1 MQQQMTFVLPYRQT
15 FDREDFIVAPCNI
28 DAVTWMDLQGCWS
41 SHAFLVYGPKG
52 CGKTHLSYMF
62 SKIHIDAKDLT
73 EDFYPTDPKIV
84 VENIDE
90 TVNEKALFHLFN
102 WTREQNIG
110 LLMTAR
116 KIPNFQLPDLTS
128 RILMIQKVPIL
139 PPDDDLIFGMLA
151 KVFLE
156 RNIAVDA
163 NVLEYA
169 THQTERSFEAVHALI
184 DAADGLALSQN
195 RRITIPIIKQTLA
208 DLRQKKQLLDTSAPE
223 QYCADT
229 EPSDFSNSSADE
241 PTLFGW

>member
-15 FDREDFIVAPCNI
+15 FDREDFIVAPCNVE
-28 DAVTWMDLQGCWS
+28 AVTWMDLQGCWS
-41 SHAFLVYGPKG
+41 SHAFLIYGPKG

-62 SKIHIDAKDLT
+62 SRTHIDAKDLT
-73 EDFYPTDPKIV
+73 EDFYPKDSKIV

-90 TVNEKALFHLFN
+90 TTNEEALFHLFN
-102 WTREQNIG
+102 WTRERNIG

-116 KIPNFQLPDLTS
+116 EVPNFELPDLAS

-169 THQTERSFEAVHALI
+169 THQTERSFEAVHALV
-184 DAADGLALSQN
+184 DAADKLSLSQN

-208 DLRQKKQLLDTSAPE
+208 DLRQKKASADALKSTPE
-223 QYCADT
+223 ETTNEA
-229 EPSDFSNSSADE
+229 SDFYESSSDE

>member
-41 SHAFLVYGPKG
+41 SHAFLIYGPKG

-62 SKIHIDAKDLT
+62 SRTHIDAKDLS
-73 EDFYPTDPKIV
+73 EDYYPTDSKIV

-90 TVNEKALFHLFN
+90 TINEKALFHLFN

-116 KIPNFQLPDLTS
+116 QIPNFKLPDLAS

-184 DAADGLALSQN
+184 DAADELALAQN

-208 DLRQKKQLLDTSAPE
+208 DLRQKKQLVDTREAE
-223 QYCADT
+223 QQKSDMEASDS
-229 EPSDFSNSSADE
+229 PSSSLDE

>member
-1 MQQQMTFVLPYRQT
+1 MQQQMTLGLPYRQT
-15 FDREDFIVAPCNI
+15 FDREDFILAPCNI

-41 SHAFLVYGPKG
+41 SHAFLIYGPKG

-62 SKIHIDAKDLT
+62 SRTHIDAKELT
-73 EDFYPTDPKIV
+73 EDFYPKEPKIV

-90 TVNEKALFHLFN
+90 TTNEKALFHLFN

-116 KIPNFQLPDLTS
+116 EIPNFELPDLAS

-151 KVFLE
+151 KAFLE

-184 DAADGLALSQN
+184 DAADKLALSQN
-195 RRITIPIIKQTLA
+195 RRITIPIIKQTLS
-208 DLRQKKQLLDTSAPE
+208 DLRQKNKEFDSPASSLDETTRE
-223 QYCADT
+223 TT
-229 EPSDFSNSSADE
+229 EFSDASTDE